1 MQLEMI
7 QTQIQE
13 NPELLAQFV
22 KGLAEKRSELAQSQI
37 KIENFFKTLEEL
49 RKEFSP
55 AVADSSVEVEH
66 ELLTLAVTKGLYLPG
81 HSVNAWG
88 QSIPANVQRYKL
100 LEVTARKPNG
110 VYLKPLWFT
119 TDTMYSA
126 RALRTKYIEQGLLTN
141 IWIAE
146 GTITEGAI
154 HTYRRRMA
162 MKLMSYGWK
171 SAEEVDEYIKSV
183 KFKDIYPS
191 A

>member
-1 MQLEMI
+1 MI

-13 NPELLAQFV
+13 NPEFLTQFV
-22 KGLAEKRSELAQSQI
+22 KELTQKRNELARSQT
-37 KIENFFKTLEEL
+37 KIENFFNTLEEL

-55 AVADSSVEVEH
+55 AEDSSVEAEH
-66 ELLTLAVTKGLYLPG
+66 VLLTLDVTKSLSLPA

-100 LEVTARKPNG
+100 LEVTGRKANG

-171 SAEEVDEYIKSV
+171 SAEEVAEYIKSV
-183 KFKDIYPS
+183 KFKDIYQ
-191 A
+191 AA